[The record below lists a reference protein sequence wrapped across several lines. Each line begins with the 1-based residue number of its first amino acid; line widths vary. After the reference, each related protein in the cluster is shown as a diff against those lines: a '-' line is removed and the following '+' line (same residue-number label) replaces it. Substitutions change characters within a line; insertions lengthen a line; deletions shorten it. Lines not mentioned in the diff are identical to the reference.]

1 MNKMAK
7 KVVLA
12 YSGGLDTSVILKW
25 LIDKGYEVVAY
36 VADVG
41 QGDDFEK
48 VRAKALKVGAK
59 KVYVED
65 LKGEFV
71 TDFVWKALKSNAI
84 YEGKYLLGT
93 SIARPIIA
101 KRQIDVCRKE
111 NCTVVS
117 HGATG
122 KGNDQVRFELTY
134 LTLMPECEIIAPWK
148 NEEFLKQF
156 QGRQDMLD
164 YAAKNGIQVDATKK
178 KPYSSDENIMHKS
191 FEAGVLEDPGAAPPK
206 DMFTKS
212 VSPKD
217 APDCETQVSITFERG
232 VPVKVESAGVTRTK
246 PIDMLE
252 FLNKVG
258 GENGIGRIDLVENRF
273 VGMKSRGVYETP
285 GYSILR
291 IAHLDLEGLT
301 MDREVM
307 HLRDMLSPKIAELMY
322 NGFWYAPEM
331 DFLMAAVDE
340 SQKHVSG
347 TVNMTLYKGNAT
359 VNSRTSKESLYDDK
373 IASMD
378 VHGGYNQMDAVGFI
392 RLNALRLRQ
401 WAKKHPGK

>member
-1 MNKMAK
+1 MAK

-25 LIDKGYEVVAY
+25 LIDKGYDVVAY

-41 QGDDFEK
+41 QGDDFGK
-48 VRAKALKVGAK
+48 VKSKALKVGAK
-59 KVYVED
+59 SVYVED

-71 TDFVWKALKSNAI
+71 SDFVFRALKCNAI
-84 YEGKYLLGT
+84 YEGRYLMGT

-101 KRQIDVCRKE
+101 KRQVEIARREKT
-111 NCTVVS
+111 NVVS

-134 LTLMPECEIIAPWK
+134 MTLMPDAEIIAPWK
-148 NEEFLKQF
+148 EDDFLAAF
-156 QGRQDMLD
+156 QGRADMLA
-164 YAAKNGIQVDATKK
+164 YAAKNGIDVDATKK

-191 FEAGVLEDPGAAPPK
+191 FEAGVLEDPASAPPT

-217 APDCETQVSITFERG
+217 APDRETKVSVTFERG
-232 VPVKVESAGVTRTK
+232 VPVKAESGGVVKNEPVELLA
-246 PIDMLE
+246 
-252 FLNKVG
+252 FLNGLG
-258 GENGIGRIDLVENRF
+258 GRNGVGRIDMVENRF

-285 GYSILR
+285 GYTILR
-291 IAHLDLEGLT
+291 AAHMDLEGLT

-307 HLRDMLSPKIAELMY
+307 HLRDSLIPKISELMY

-331 DFLMAAVDE
+331 DFLMAAVEE
-340 SQKHVSG
+340 SQKTVSG
-347 TVNMTLYKGNAT
+347 TVEMSLYKGN
-359 VNSRTSKESLYDDK
+359 VSVEGRKSPESLYDQDV
-373 IASMD
+373 ASMD
-378 VHGGYNQMDAVGFI
+378 VHGKYDQKDSIGFI
-392 RLNALRLRQ
+392 RLNALRLRT
-401 WAKKHPGK
+401 WAARHPRKA

>member
-1 MNKMAK
+1 MAK

-25 LIDKGYEVVAY
+25 LIDRGYDVVAY
-36 VADVG
+36 VADLG
-41 QGDDFEK
+41 QGDDYDK
-48 VRAKALKVGAK
+48 VRDKALKVGAK

-65 LKGEFV
+65 LRREFV
-71 TDFVWKALKSNAI
+71 SDFVFKALKSNAI
-84 YEGKYLLGT
+84 YEGRYLLGT

-101 KRQIDVCRKE
+101 KRQIEIARKE
-111 NCTVVS
+111 GTNIVA

-134 LTLMPECEIIAPWK
+134 MTLMPGVEIIAPWK
-148 NEEFLKQF
+148 DAEFLKQF
-156 QGRQDMLD
+156 QGRKDMIE
-164 YAAKNGIQVDATKK
+164 YCSKNNIPVEATTK

-191 FEAGVLEDPGAAPPK
+191 FEAGVLEDPAAAPPK
-206 DMFTKS
+206 DMFTKT

-217 APDCETQVSITFERG
+217 APDKETRLTVTFKEG
-232 VPVKVESAGVTRTK
+232 VPVAVESGSQKKTGPVE
-246 PIDMLE
+246 ILD

-258 GENGIGRIDLVENRF
+258 GKNGVGRVDIVENRF

-291 IAHLDLEGLT
+291 TAHMDLEGLT

-307 HLRDMLSPKIAELMY
+307 HLRDMLTPKISELMY

-331 DFLMAAVDE
+331 DFLMAAVE
-340 SQKHVSG
+340 QSQRHVSG
-347 TVNMTLYKGNAT
+347 KVDITLYKGNIT
-359 VNSRTSKESLYDDK
+359 VDGRSSAESLYSHD

-378 VHGGYNQMDAVGFI
+378 VHGGYDQKDAVGFI
-392 RLNALRLRQ
+392 KLNALRLKT
-401 WAKKHPGK
+401 WAVKHGKK

>member
-1 MNKMAK
+1 MAK

-25 LIDKGYEVVAY
+25 LIDKGYDVVAY
-36 VADVG
+36 VADLG
-41 QGDDFEK
+41 QGDDFDKIRE
-48 VRAKALKVGAK
+48 KALKVGAK

-65 LKGEFV
+65 LKEEFI
-71 TDFVWKALKSNAI
+71 TGFVYQALKCNGI
-84 YEGKYLLGT
+84 YEGKYLMGT

-101 KRQIDVCRKE
+101 KRQIEIARKE
-111 NCTVVS
+111 NTNLVS

-134 LTLMPECEIIAPWK
+134 MTLMPECEIIAPWK
-148 NEEFLKQF
+148 NDEFLKQF

-164 YAAKNGIQVDATKK
+164 YAAKNGIQVDATRK

-191 FEAGVLEDPGAAPPK
+191 FEAGILEDPSAAPPA
-206 DMFTKS
+206 DMFTKT
-212 VSPKD
+212 VSPKE
-217 APDCETQVSITFERG
+217 APDKETKVTITFKSG
-232 VPVKVESAGVTRTK
+232 VPVKVECDGQTKTK
-246 PIDMLE
+246 PLDILT
-252 FLNKVG
+252 FLNKLG
-258 GENGIGRIDLVENRF
+258 GENGVGRIDLVENRF

-285 GYSILR
+285 GYTILR
-291 IAHLDLEGLT
+291 VAHLDLEGLT

-307 HLRDMLSPKIAELMY
+307 HLRDMLSPKISELMY

-331 DFLMAAVDE
+331 DFLMAAVEE
-340 SQKHVSG
+340 SQKYVSG
-347 TVNMTLYKGNAT
+347 TVNLTLYKGNVT
-359 VNSRTSKESLYDDK
+359 VDSRRSAESLYDPK

-392 RLNALRLRQ
+392 RLNALRLRM
-401 WAKKHPGK
+401 WARKHGAK